1 MPVGLAA
8 GRLCDQGMYCC
19 TQVYAL
25 TSESQKGWIMAVI
38 TKTLTFD
45 SKGGN
50 DMIDITPAVQ
60 DVVATGDIDEGIV
73 TIFVPGSTAS
83 ITTIEFE
90 PGLQKDFPRAMER
103 IAPSGE
109 HYDHDAR
116 WGDGN
121 GLSHVRA
128 STVGPGIVVPFK
140 NKVMLLGTWQQVVL
154 VDFDTRPRKRNVV
167 VQVLG

>member
-1 MPVGLAA
+1 
-8 GRLCDQGMYCC
+8 
-19 TQVYAL
+19 
-25 TSESQKGWIMAVI
+25 MAVT

-45 SKGGN
+45 SKGAGE
-50 DMIDITPAVQ
+50 MIDITKAVQ
-60 DVVATGDIDEGIV
+60 DVVSSGSIDEGIV

-90 PGLQKDFPRAMER
+90 PGLQQDFPRAMER
-103 IAPSGE
+103 IAPADAR
-109 HYDHDAR
+109 YDHDAR

-121 GLSHVRA
+121 GMSHVRA

-140 NKVMLLGTWQQVVL
+140 DKMMLLGTWQQVAL
-154 VDFDTRPRKRNVV
+154 VDFDTRPRKRNVI

>member
-1 MPVGLAA
+1 
-8 GRLCDQGMYCC
+8 
-19 TQVYAL
+19 
-25 TSESQKGWIMAVI
+25 MAVF
-38 TKTLTFD
+38 TKTLNFD
-45 SKGGN
+45 SEGRGDMLDMTSEVQAVISSGN
-50 DMIDITPAVQ
+50 IA
-60 DVVATGDIDEGIV
+60 EGIV

-90 PGLQKDFPRAMER
+90 PGLKKDFPRAMER

-121 GLSHVRA
+121 GLSHVKA

-140 NKVMLLGTWQQVVL
+140 DKMMMLGTWQQVVL
-154 VDFDTRPRKRNVV
+154 VDFDTRPRKRSVI

>member
-1 MPVGLAA
+1 MVVL
-8 GRLCDQGMYCC
+8 
-19 TQVYAL
+19 
-25 TSESQKGWIMAVI
+25 

-45 SKGGN
+45 SKGRG
-50 DMIDITPAVQ
+50 DMLDITTAVQ
-60 DVVATGDIDEGIV
+60 DVITSGAIYEGIA

-103 IAPSGE
+103 LAPADAS
-109 HYDHDAR
+109 YDHDAR

-121 GLSHVRA
+121 GMSHVRA

-140 NKVMLLGTWQQVVL
+140 DKMMLLGTWQQVVL
-154 VDFDTRPRKRNVV
+154 VDFDTRPRKRNVI
-167 VQVLG
+167 VQIMG